1 MLQNKVRIIS
11 KRKAKRDLS
20 TIGLCLI
27 VYVLFVLIFPYG
39 FKTFMDI
46 YDPKFT
52 SDEYFYIGVYLLI
65 VVLGT
70 FIPFFILKQISGV
83 KSNRLFGK
91 VNASFIDL
99 FVQTIVCIATCTA
112 LTYVSNILLS
122 YINVE
127 SRLLSGIGL
136 NYGEAYLDN
145 YLYIFLLIIV
155 TPILEEFAFRGV
167 LINALGK
174 YGKVFALY
182 TSALIF
188 AFAHSTVGEILPGF
202 AMGYVLGKISL
213 RYKSIQPTIFIHIL
227 FNAFIY
233 SLVVMPEKYATY
245 MAYGIG
251 AICILAFYLFITGRY
266 RTVKMKKSRGTKT
279 SFSLFFKCF
288 TIIFSIVLMII
299 HLLLV
304 AFFDVI
310 QII

>member
-1 MLQNKVRIIS
+1 MPENKVRIIS
-11 KRKAKRDLS
+11 KKKAKRDLS
-20 TIGLCLI
+20 TVGLCLI
-27 VYVLFVLIFPYG
+27 VYALFVLIFPYG
-39 FKTFMDI
+39 VKVFMDL
-46 YDPKFT
+46 YDPEFAN
-52 SDEYFYIGVYLLI
+52 DEYFYIGVYLII

-83 KSNRLFGK
+83 KNNRIFGK

-122 YINVE
+122 YVNVE
-127 SRLLSGIGL
+127 SRLLSSIGL
-136 NYGEAYLDN
+136 NYGEAYLNN
-145 YLYIFLLIIV
+145 YLYIFLLVIV

-174 YGKVFALY
+174 YGKVFGLY

-188 AFAHSTVGEILPGF
+188 ALAHSTVGELLPGF

-233 SLVVMPEKYATY
+233 ALVVMPEKYAMY

-266 RTVKMKKSRGTKT
+266 RTVKMKKSRGTRT
-279 SFSLFFKCF
+279 SFRIFFKRF
-288 TIIFSIVLMII
+288 TIIFSIILMII